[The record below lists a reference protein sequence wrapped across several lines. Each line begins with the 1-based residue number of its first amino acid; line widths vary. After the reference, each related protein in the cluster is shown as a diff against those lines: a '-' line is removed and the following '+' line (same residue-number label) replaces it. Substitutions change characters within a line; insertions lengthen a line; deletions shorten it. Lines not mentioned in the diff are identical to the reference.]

1 MQKEEKGHLDIEIW
15 QEGDWLYLKITDNGI
30 GREKA
35 NELAS
40 KTATRHKSMGLR
52 ITASRIAMMQHA
64 NGDESPVKVND
75 LAESD
80 GTAAGT
86 EVVIRIP
93 LLYD

>member
-1 MQKEEKGHLDIEIW
+1 MQLHNARW
-15 QEGDWLYLKITDNGI
+15 QIGRTRITRIDNGI

-35 NELAS
+35 TELAS
-40 KTATRHKSMGLR
+40 KSATRHKSMGLR
-52 ITASRIAMMQHA
+52 ITASRIAMMQRS

-75 LAESD
+75 LVESD